1 MIVPSRL
8 MIDIRLDRSSKGS
21 LADQVRDGIAA
32 AINEGRLK
40 PGARLPSWRDLAS
53 QLGIARG
60 TVRVAYE
67 RLADELLV
75 VASGSAGT
83 RVVETPPLTAS
94 MERRSE
100 PPPLAELYRDFN
112 SGVELFQMGIPAQ
125 DSFPFKTWSRILTNT
140 AKAIAMT
147 PAHFPDPRGEF
158 GLRQEIAAHIALA
171 RGIACTPSQ
180 IIVTTGYCSSLG
192 LAIRVLALEGQKA
205 WVENPGYPITRSA
218 LAFSRIEA
226 VHVRVDAEGMNIA
239 EATAKAPD
247 AALAIVT
254 PGQQAPFGST
264 MSLPRRHAL
273 LNWAKRS
280 DAWII
285 EDDYLGELQLK
296 GRAAPALAAADPD
309 GRVIHISTFSKTISP
324 TLRLGFLVV
333 PPALAARFGE
343 VATAIA
349 PAPSPIVQTAIAEFV
364 RDGHYLRHL
373 RKMKRLYG
381 VRRDLLLDHLAQS
394 RLDGLAE
401 AKVAGLTILLS
412 LPGKISDIAIAE
424 QAQRYRL
431 APIPLSTWYGTNQET
446 RSGLLLSITNYGPRT
461 ADACVR
467 LAEIISLQG

>member
-1 MIVPSRL
+1 
-8 MIDIRLDRSSKGS
+8 MIDIRLDRSSKAS
-21 LADQVRDGIAA
+21 LADQVRDGIAG
-32 AINEGRLK
+32 AIHEGRLK

-75 VASGSAGT
+75 IASGSAGT
-83 RVVETPPLTAS
+83 RVVDTPPLTAS
-94 MERRSE
+94 LDRQAE

-125 DSFPFKTWSRILTNT
+125 DSFPFKTWSRIVTNT
-140 AKAIAMT
+140 AKAIATT

-158 GLRQEIAAHIALA
+158 SLRQEIAAYIAFA
-171 RGIACTPSQ
+171 RGISCTPTQ
-180 IIVTTGYCSSLG
+180 IIVTTGYGASLG
-192 LAIRVLALEGQKA
+192 LATRVLALDGRKA

-218 LAFSRIEA
+218 LAFSQMRA
-226 VHVRVDAEGMNIA
+226 VHVTVDAEGMDIA
-239 EATAKAPD
+239 EGIAKAPD

-264 MSLPRRHAL
+264 MSLARRNAL
-273 LNWAKRS
+273 LHWAMRS

-296 GRAAPALAAADPD
+296 GRAAPALAAGDPG
-309 GRVIHISTFSKTISP
+309 GRVIHIGTFSKTISP

-343 VATAIA
+343 VAASIA
-349 PAPSPIVQTAIAEFV
+349 PAPSPMVQTAIAEFV

-373 RKMKRLYG
+373 RKMKRLYSA
-381 VRRDLLLDHLAQS
+381 RRDLLLDHLSQS

-412 LPGKISDIAIAE
+412 LPRGTSDIKIAE
-424 QAQRYRL
+424 QAQHYRL
-431 APIPLSTWYGTNQET
+431 APIPLSTWYGTSDAAQ
-446 RSGLLLSITNYGPRT
+446 SGLLLSITNYGPRT
-461 ADACVR
+461 ADACHR
-467 LAEIISLQG
+467 LASIIGGQG